1 MSSAGSPPQVASQRA
16 AAPDLGHETETADLA
31 IAPRHFQFEA
41 AQRLAIM
48 AEHRAELHVEV
59 DIGRWSFRRRL
70 DGRGQGLEQTAT
82 VISVAAH
89 DRAQRAV
96 RQAIDLETGAIAI
109 GEAVGREVRGQ
120 HIARIVEV
128 DDALHPAAGALD
140 PEILNPDRLGFG
152 Q

>member
-1 MSSAGSPPQVASQRA
+1 MSSAGPPAQVSAKRA
-16 AAPDLGHETETADLA
+16 AAPDLGHQPEAADLA

-41 AQRLAIM
+41 AQR
-48 AEHRAELHVEV
+48 

-109 GEAVGREVRGQ
+109 GEAVGREARGQ

-128 DDALHPAAGALD
+128 DDAFHPAAGALD